1 MGRFPLFVVSMLLV
15 AGYFANT
22 GAKIASAPDD
32 AKTRVAAKDK
42 AAASAAA
49 TGVSLNTLA
58 VPRDRRGHFSVSAS
72 IGGRQ
77 VDFMVDT
84 GASIIALRE
93 EDARRL
99 GITPQ
104 PREYTMRMDTAGGIV
119 RGAPVRLASV
129 EVGPILVQDV
139 SAVVMPN
146 DKLST
151 NLLGMTFLS
160 RIRRYEFRTGSLVL
174 EQ

>member
-1 MGRFPLFVVSMLLV
+1 MGKIFLYAASMLLLV
-15 AGYFANT
+15 GGFAQL
-22 GAKIASAPDD
+22 AARLDKAPSASAS
-32 AKTRVAAKDK
+32 RSAAKEK
-42 AAASAAA
+42 VAAA
-49 TGVSLNTLA
+49 TPASAGSLNTLA
-58 VPRDRRGHFSVSAS
+58 VPRDRSGHFRVNAS

-99 GITPQ
+99 GINPQ
-104 PREYTMRMDTAGGIV
+104 PREYTIKMDTAGGIV
-119 RGAPVRLASV
+119 RAAPVRLAAV

-160 RIRRYEFRTGSLVL
+160 RIRRFEFRTGSLVL

>member
-1 MGRFPLFVVSMLLV
+1 MGKILLFSVSMLLLVGSFAQV
-15 AGYFANT
+15 AT
-22 GAKIASAPDD
+22 KLD
-32 AKTRVAAKDK
+32 AIPSK
-42 AAASAAA
+42 ATSRTNVMAA
-49 TGVSLNTLA
+49 TNAPASSGSLNTLA
-58 VPRDRRGHFSVSAS
+58 VPRDRSGHFRVNAS

-84 GASIIALRE
+84 GASIIALRA
-93 EDARRL
+93 EDAKRL
-99 GITPQ
+99 GIDPA
-104 PREYTMRMDTAGGIV
+104 PREYTIKMDTAGGVV
-119 RGAPVRLASV
+119 RGAPVRLAAV

-160 RIRRYEFRTGSLVL
+160 RIRRFEFRTGSLVL

>member
-1 MGRFPLFVVSMLLV
+1 MGRLPLFFLSMLLL
-15 AGYFANT
+15 AGYFAHT
-22 GAKIASAPDD
+22 GVKIATAPDD
-32 AKTRVAAKDK
+32 AKTRAVAKDK
-42 AAASAAA
+42 AAANKPA
-49 TGVSLNTLA
+49 TAGSLNTLA
-58 VPRDRRGHFSVSAS
+58 VPRDRRGHFTVNAT

-93 EDARRL
+93 EDAKRI
-99 GITPQ
+99 GINPSA
-104 PREYTMRMDTAGGIV
+104 REYTVQMDTAGGIV
-119 RGAPVRLASV
+119 RAAPVRLAAV

>member
-1 MGRFPLFVVSMLLV
+1 MGKIFLFAASILLLV
-15 AGYFANT
+15 GAFAQL
-22 GAKIASAPDD
+22 
-32 AKTRVAAKDK
+32 AAKLDAGPGTTASRGAGGDK
-42 AAASAAA
+42 LAAKNAAPS
-49 TGVSLNTLA
+49 TGQNTMA
-58 VPRDRRGHFSVSAS
+58 VPPDRRGHFRVNAS

-99 GITPQ
+99 GINPQ
-104 PREYTMRMDTAGGIV
+104 PREYTVKMDTAGGIV
-119 RGAPVRLASV
+119 RAAPVRLAAV
-129 EVGPILVQDV
+129 EIGPILVQDV

-151 NLLGMTFLS
+151 NLLGMSFLS
-160 RIRRYEFRTGSLVL
+160 RIRRFEFRSGSLVL

>member
-1 MGRFPLFVVSMLLV
+1 MGTLRLFVISMLMLGGFFV
-15 AGYFANT
+15 YLAGKFDAV
-22 GAKIASAPDD
+22 PHD
-32 AKTRVAAKDK
+32 AKTRAAAKEK
-42 AAASAAA
+42 TAAYKPA
-49 TGVSLNTLA
+49 TGGSLNTLA
-58 VPRDRRGHFSVSAS
+58 VPRDRSGHFSVNAT
-72 IGGRQ
+72 IAGRQ

-84 GASIIALRE
+84 GASIIALRAD
-93 EDARRL
+93 DAKRL
-99 GITPQ
+99 GIEPA
-104 PREYTMRMDTAGGIV
+104 PREYTVMMDTAGGIV
-119 RGAPVRLASV
+119 RAAPIRLAAV

-160 RIRRYEFRTGSLVL
+160 RIRRFEFRTGSLVL